1 MGNVVLAMFILVGF
15 WVALMVCWYLT
26 IPFWVILRSKGGAAS
41 QQAQAEKDL
50 AWMAAF
56 QNQ

>member
-15 WVALMVCWYLT
+15 WVALMICWYLT
-26 IPFWVILRSKGGAAS
+26 IPFWVVVRHQGAAER